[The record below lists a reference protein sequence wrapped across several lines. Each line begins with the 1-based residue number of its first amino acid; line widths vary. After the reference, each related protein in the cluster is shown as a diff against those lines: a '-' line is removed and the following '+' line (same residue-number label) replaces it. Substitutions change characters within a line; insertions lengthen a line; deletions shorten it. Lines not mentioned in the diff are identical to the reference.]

1 MLYFRKLPRAKKFG
15 QECGGVSRLCVENF
29 LSHSAERFRRRGVYQ
44 GFPSKNFCLT
54 VPKNFVQEP
63 FSVSLFSAI
72 EKFYALEG
80 YVTIFCR
87 ILLSDSAEIFR
98 RVPFSVFL
106 ISGIEK
112 VWMRAGSS
120 EYQDSPSKSFC
131 LTVPKIFVGESFC
144 AAFQK
149 ISTSEKVY
157 G

>member
-15 QECGGVSRLCVENF
+15 QEGGGVSRFSVENF

-44 GFPSKNFCLT
+44 GFPSKKFCLT

-87 ILLSDSAEIFR
+87 ILFSDSVEIFR
-98 RVPFSVFL
+98 RVHFSVLLF
-106 ISGIEK
+106 SGIEK
-112 VWMRAGSS
+112 VWIRAGGRSMKTLQRKFFVS
-120 EYQDSPSKSFC
+120 ECRKLS
-131 LTVPKIFVGESFC
+131 
-144 AAFQK
+144 
-149 ISTSEKVY
+149 
-157 G
+157 